1 MIGRLSGILL
11 SKQPSNL
18 VVDVNGVGY
27 DVESPI
33 STFYELPAEGNAVTL
48 LIHTHVR
55 EDAIQLYGF
64 ATDIERRFFRALIK
78 ISGVGTKMALV
89 ILSGVSAQNFAQ
101 LIEHEDYKTLTKLP
115 GVGIKTA
122 QRLVIEM
129 RDKLDKDVLCGDVAL
144 PNSTLKAGQLN
155 VSAPSESPESE
166 AVNALVG
173 LGYKPAE
180 ASKMVKTVYAEGE
193 QTESLI
199 RKALQ
204 NTIA

>member
-33 STFYELPAEGNAVTL
+33 STFYELPAEGNKVNL

-89 ILSGVSAQNFAQ
+89 ILSGVSAHSFAQ

-115 GVGIKTA
+115 GVGTKTA

-129 RDKLDKDVLCGDVAL
+129 RDKLEKDVLCGDVSL
-144 PNSTLKAGQLN
+144 PNSAMKAGQLEI
-155 VSAPSESPESE
+155 SAPIESPESE

-180 ASKMVKTVYAEGE
+180 ANKMVKAVYADGE
-193 QTESLI
+193 DTESLI

-204 NTIA
+204 NTIS

>member
-33 STFYELPAEGNAVTL
+33 STFYELPAEGNTVNL

-89 ILSGVSAQNFAQ
+89 ILSGVSAQSFAQ

-115 GVGIKTA
+115 GVGTKTA

-144 PNSTLKAGQLN
+144 PNSAIKAGQLEI
-155 VSAPSESPESE
+155 SAPVESPESE
-166 AVNALVG
+166 AINALVG

-180 ASKMVKTVYAEGE
+180 ASKMVKAVYADGE
-193 QTESLI
+193 DTESLI

-204 NTIA
+204 NTIS